1 LFGHH
6 IIRYGGTIW
15 LVAQLVLLSGPEVLV
30 AHLVVQLVELVVVRL
45 VVLPQVVEACGG
57 LGDYIS

>member
-1 LFGHH
+1 
-6 IIRYGGTIW
+6 
-15 LVAQLVLLSGPEVLV
+15 VLLLV
-30 AHLVVQLVELVVVRL
+30 SHLLVQLVELVVELV

>member
-1 LFGHH
+1 MVAPDLGCH
-6 IIRYGGTIW
+6 IW
-15 LVAQLVLLSGPEVLV
+15 LVAQLVLLLV
-30 AHLVVQLVELVVVRL
+30 AHLLVQMVELVVELVVVPL